1 MKRVLRISRVIGI
14 NLIMLAL
21 LLEAT
26 SLAVY
31 YVQTKEFF
39 YTRDV
44 KPAKADNES
53 GTLNQDGNGSNDRV
67 KQQLHPYF
75 GFVDREGYNVQLSG
89 TNYPSN
95 NFGFPSA
102 YNFPFKR
109 ENKDQF
115 IIGIFG
121 GSVAQLL
128 SVFEIDNQILTKKL
142 RQIPHLANKQI
153 VVLPFAVGSYKQP
166 QQLLILNYFLST
178 GQDLD
183 MVINLDGF
191 NETALS
197 YLNNKHLIDI
207 SMPNYLMIKPL
218 VDLANNDLSQEELS
232 LTLEISRDKSNL
244 KTASGRLQTGKLA
257 TSYVVA
263 WLQQKYLANKL
274 NNDVLSLNQLN
285 GPNQR
290 EKKSL
295 IELNGVAAPLE
306 DSIVLGKIAS
316 MWADTSLMM
325 KSILD
330 SKNILYFHFLQAN
343 QYYRTPREFNEEEKI
358 VAFTD
363 SSPYE
368 EGVRK
373 GYPLLQSKIG
383 YLKES
388 RVNVFSTVN
397 VFDDIKNPVY
407 IDNCC
412 HYNKLGNE
420 ILLNYMSKSIADTL
434 ARDPGFAS
442 RPH

>member
-1 MKRVLRISRVIGI
+1 MKRVFKISRVIAI
-14 NLIMLAL
+14 NLMVLAV
-21 LLEAT
+21 LLEVT

-31 YVQTKEFF
+31 FVQTGEFF
-39 YTRDV
+39 YARNA
-44 KPAKADNES
+44 KPARADKETGNI
-53 GTLNQDGNGSNDRV
+53 NQDETGSNNGV

-75 GFVDREGYNVQLSG
+75 GFVDRQGYNVQLSG
-89 TNYPSN
+89 TSYLSN
-95 NFGFPSA
+95 NFGFASPHD
-102 YNFPFKR
+102 FPFKR

-128 SVFEIDNQILTKKL
+128 SVFEIENQILTKKL
-142 RQIPHLANKQI
+142 TQIPYFTNKQI
-153 VVLPFAVGSYKQP
+153 VILPFAVGSYKQP

-191 NETALS
+191 NEAALS
-197 YLNNKHLIDI
+197 YLNNRHGIDY

-232 LTLEISRDKSNL
+232 LTLEMSRGKNDL
-244 KTASGRLQTGKLA
+244 KAASARLENSKLA
-257 TSYVVA
+257 TSYMVA
-263 WLQQKYLANKL
+263 WLQQKYLANKI
-274 NNDVLSLNQLN
+274 NNDALRLDQLSA
-285 GPNQR
+285 PDQR

-295 IELNGVAAPLE
+295 IEINGIASPLD

-316 MWADTSLMM
+316 MWAETSLMM

-330 SKNILYFHFLQAN
+330 SKSIQYFHFLQAN
-343 QYYRTPREFNEEEKI
+343 QYYQTGREFSEEEKI
-358 VAFTD
+358 VAFSA

-373 GYPLLQSKIG
+373 GYPLLLSKMG
-383 YLKES
+383 FLKES
-388 RVNVFSTVN
+388 RVNIFSTIN
-397 VFDDIKNPVY
+397 VFDDTKNLVY
-407 IDNCC
+407 KDNCC

-420 ILLNYMSKSIADTL
+420 ILLNYISKSILDVLT
-434 ARDPGFAS
+434 RDPRFAS
-442 RPH
+442 HPH